1 MDDRVRHII
10 RLAQP
15 PARRFVPG
23 LLAGILSAGAA
34 VALLASSA
42 FLITKAAEQPS
53 IVELGV
59 AVVGVRAFALA
70 RASFRYLER
79 LLSHDAAFRQ
89 LAQLRAGMIER
100 VIPVAPDGLQLTGR
114 GDLLTRLV
122 TDVDEL
128 QNVPLRVVQPLVVS
142 GVIAGGSVILT
153 TALLPAAGIALA
165 VCLLAAFLV
174 SWVLVSR
181 VAARAEREL
190 APLRG
195 ALSEALLDL
204 VTGLDVLT
212 AYGAV
217 DAARAR
223 IEHADA
229 ALTRAMVRRAA
240 GAGVAGAVLS
250 LASGAAVVAALWAG
264 MPALGAIGGPALT
277 VIVLVPLAVFEV
289 CAMVPLAF
297 GAWRE
302 AVASAERVADAVPSE
317 RPLDI
322 PDEAAGG
329 TLTPTFD
336 GVMIEVD
343 ALSARWPGSAA
354 PALAPISFRLSAGD
368 RLLVE
373 GDSGAGK
380 TTLAHALVRF
390 LDYEGGYRLG
400 GVEARDLRPD
410 TLRESVGLVEQRPF
424 LFDADIRQNLL
435 FARDTA
441 EDAEL
446 EAVLERVGL
455 SSWLAERGGLDRP
468 VGEHGALVSGGQ
480 AQRIALARALLRE
493 FPVLVL
499 DEPTANVDPERATAL
514 LEDLLGVAGSEGRA
528 VIVISHTPVPDG
540 LVTGRLR
547 IVAPLIPA
555 TG

>member
-1 MDDRVRHII
+1 MDDRVKQII

-15 PARRFVPG
+15 PARSFLPG

-89 LAQLRAGMIER
+89 LSQLRAGMIER

-142 GVIAGGSVILT
+142 GVIAGAAVILT

-165 VCLLAAFLV
+165 VCLIVAFLV
-174 SWVLVSR
+174 SWLLVSR
-181 VAARAEREL
+181 VAARAERDL

-217 DAARAR
+217 GAARAR
-223 IEHADA
+223 IERADA

-240 GAGVAGAVLS
+240 GAGVAGAVLA
-250 LASGAAVVAALWAG
+250 LASGSAVVAALWAG

-277 VIVLVPLAVFEV
+277 VVVLVPLAVFEV
-289 CAMVPLAF
+289 CSMVPLAF

-302 AVASAERVADAVPSE
+302 AVASAERVADAVPST
-317 RPLDI
+317 RPAEI
-322 PDEAAGG
+322 PDEGAGVAE
-329 TLTPTFD
+329 LPVSD
-336 GVMIEVD
+336 GVLLEVEH
-343 ALSARWPGSAA
+343 LSARWPGDAR

-380 TTLAHALVRF
+380 TTLAHVLVRF
-390 LDYEGGYRLG
+390 LEYEGRYRVG
-400 GVEARDLRPD
+400 GVEAREIRAD
-410 TLRESVGLVEQRPF
+410 TLRETVGLVEQRPF

-441 EDAEL
+441 DDAAL

-499 DEPTANVDPERATAL
+499 DEPTANVDPERANAL
-514 LEDLLGVAGSEGRA
+514 LEDLLGAAGSDGRA
-528 VIVISHTPVPDG
+528 VIVISHTPVPAA
-540 LVTGRLR
+540 LVTDRLR
-547 IVAPLIPA
+547 IVAPPLA
-555 TG
+555 TFG